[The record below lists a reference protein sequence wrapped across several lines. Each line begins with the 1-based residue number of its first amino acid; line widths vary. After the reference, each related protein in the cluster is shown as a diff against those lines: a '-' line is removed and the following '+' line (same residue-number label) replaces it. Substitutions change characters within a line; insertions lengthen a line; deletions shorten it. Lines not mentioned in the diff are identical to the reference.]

1 MRLADAPP
9 EQSVAEPSPAT
20 PGDPD
25 DIAAYV
31 ARVRD
36 TTICE
41 TTLLATDY
49 LNHVNEIIMLIEMI
63 PDMPEMLDEA
73 KAWQPKSY
81 VEHFGDSSYPFRE
94 LAIELYPHVPT
105 RFKTPFE
112 TTIAQLDAVIA
123 RALRLADDALTK
135 NNPRMLRDRI
145 GIVLEPMR
153 RLVDVAG
160 GIIHGSEKVMRQ
172 DEIDQV
178 VGR

>member
-1 MRLADAPP
+1 MRMAEAP
-9 EQSVAEPSPAT
+9 SEPSNS
-20 PGDPD
+20 D
-25 DIAAYV
+25 DVTRFAAQ
-31 ARVRD
+31 VRD

-81 VEHFGDSSYPFRE
+81 VEHFNDSAYPFRE
-94 LAIELYPHVPT
+94 LAIALYPHVPP

-112 TTIAQLDAVIA
+112 TTIGQLDDVIA
-123 RALRLADDALTK
+123 RALRLADDALAK

-145 GIVLEPMR
+145 GVVLEPMR

-160 GIIHGSEKVMRQ
+160 GIIHGSEKTMSQ

>member
-9 EQSVAEPSPAT
+9 AEPSP
-20 PGDPD
+20 PPPEGQPD
-25 DIAAYV
+25 ISAFV
-31 ARVRD
+31 ARVRG

-73 KAWQPKSY
+73 KAWQPRGY
-81 VEHFGDSSYPFRE
+81 VEHFRESAYPFRE
-94 LAIELYPHVPT
+94 LAIELYPHVPA

-112 TTIAQLDAVIA
+112 TTIRQIDDVIA
-123 RALRLADDALTK
+123 RALRLAEDALAK

-145 GIVLEPMR
+145 GVVLEPMR

-160 GIIHGSEKVMRQ
+160 GIIHGSEKVLSQ

>member
-1 MRLADAPP
+1 MRFAAAP
-9 EQSVAEPSPAT
+9 SEPSP
-20 PGDPD
+20 PGPADEP
-25 DIAAYV
+25 DIAAFA

-36 TTICE
+36 TNICE

-73 KAWQPKSY
+73 KAWRPKTY
-81 VEHFGDSSYPFRE
+81 VEHFAESSCPFRA

-105 RFKTPFE
+105 RFRTPFE
-112 TTIAQLDAVIA
+112 TTIRQLDDVIA
-123 RALRLADDALTK
+123 RALRLADDALAK

-145 GIVLEPMR
+145 GVVLEPMR

-160 GIIHGSEKVMRQ
+160 GIIHGSEKVLSQ
-172 DEIDQV
+172 DEIDVV